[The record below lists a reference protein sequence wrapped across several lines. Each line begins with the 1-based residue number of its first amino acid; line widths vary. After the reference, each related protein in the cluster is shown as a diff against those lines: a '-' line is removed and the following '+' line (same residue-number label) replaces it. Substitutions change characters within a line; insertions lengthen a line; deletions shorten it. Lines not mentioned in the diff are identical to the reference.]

1 MRRASISVQQV
12 GRGQPRSLRC
22 DGYAGDA
29 PQVDKF
35 SSSRLRVFG
44 VAVDRER
51 SLTASPIARVETD
64 DHPDLPDSR
73 RSLPERSSA
82 ALRSPL
88 NKRRIPIS
96 RAHPY
101 SYRDSYRDER
111 TSRRRS
117 AGSGKPSNRTFA
129 GALGGTRIPNLLIR
143 SHIAVSGVLTCG
155 FAGQRRAKRGKLGA
169 IAKPQVRGPVASV
182 SRRLNP

>member
-1 MRRASISVQQV
+1 MRGHRGRLPKMRRASISVQKV

-22 DGYAGDA
+22 DGYAAHA
-29 PQVDKF
+29 PRVDKF
-35 SSSRLRVFG
+35 SSLALGVFG
-44 VAVDRER
+44 VAVDAER

-64 DHPDLPDSR
+64 DHPDLPDSE

-82 ALRSPL
+82 ALGSPL
-88 NKRRIPIS
+88 NRRRIPIS

-117 AGSGKPSNRTFA
+117 EAPASHLPGPLLARSEELESPTF
-129 GALGGTRIPNLLIR
+129 
-143 SHIAVSGVLTCG
+143 
-155 FAGQRRAKRGKLGA
+155 
-169 IAKPQVRGPVASV
+169 
-182 SRRLNP
+182 

>member
-1 MRRASISVQQV
+1 MGSATRALEAGHGDLARASISVQKV
-12 GRGQPRSLRC
+12 GRGQLRSLRC

-35 SSSRLRVFG
+35 SSLPLGVFG
-44 VAVDRER
+44 VTVDRER

-73 RSLPERSSA
+73 RSLPDRSRA

-88 NKRRIPIS
+88 NRRRIPIS

-101 SYRDSYRDER
+101 IYRDSYRDER
-111 TSRRRS
+111 TFRRRS
-117 AGSGKPSNRTFA
+117 EAPASHLPGLLLARSKELEPPTF
-129 GALGGTRIPNLLIR
+129 
-143 SHIAVSGVLTCG
+143 
-155 FAGQRRAKRGKLGA
+155 
-169 IAKPQVRGPVASV
+169 
-182 SRRLNP
+182 

>member
-1 MRRASISVQQV
+1 MRDHRGRLPKMWRASISVQKV
-12 GRGQPRSLRC
+12 GRGQLRSLRC
-22 DGYAGDA
+22 EGYAGDA

-35 SSSRLRVFG
+35 SSLPLGVFG
-44 VAVDRER
+44 LAVDTER

-82 ALRSPL
+82 ALRSPR
-88 NKRRIPIS
+88 NRGRIPIS

-117 AGSGKPSNRTFA
+117 EAPASHLPGLLLARSEELESPTF
-129 GALGGTRIPNLLIR
+129 
-143 SHIAVSGVLTCG
+143 
-155 FAGQRRAKRGKLGA
+155 
-169 IAKPQVRGPVASV
+169 
-182 SRRLNP
+182 

>member
-1 MRRASISVQQV
+1 L
-12 GRGQPRSLRC
+12 G
-22 DGYAGDA
+22 
-29 PQVDKF
+29 
-35 SSSRLRVFG
+35 VFG

-64 DHPDLPDSR
+64 DHPDLPDSE

-88 NKRRIPIS
+88 NRRRIPIS

-111 TSRRRS
+111 TSRLHS
-117 AGSGKPSNRTFA
+117 AGSGKPSTRTFA
-129 GALGGTRIPNLLIR
+129 SALGGTRIPNLLIR
-143 SHIAVSGVLTCG
+143 RCRRSCRIVPHRRVLARPERCT
-155 FAGQRRAKRGKLGA
+155 AGRLQRRATACDALGRVCWLECWLFCR
-169 IAKPQVRGPVASV
+169 QGQGFSV
-182 SRRLNP
+182 SSSREFVNPDWSHCGSRYRA